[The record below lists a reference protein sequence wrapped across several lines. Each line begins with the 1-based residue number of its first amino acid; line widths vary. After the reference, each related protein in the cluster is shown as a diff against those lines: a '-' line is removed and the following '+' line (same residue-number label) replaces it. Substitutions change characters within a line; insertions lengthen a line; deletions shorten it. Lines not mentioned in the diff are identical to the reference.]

1 MNGIELI
8 LILIAAVG
16 GILGISFGIYQVLNH
31 FFDLNKFE
39 NKIEGIKNNKNMSK
53 ESVII
58 NEMINNE
65 KYLDL
70 LKYEK
75 SLFLDIL
82 IELNYSFL
90 SKINRKELNNTQK
103 VLVYCILLEDA
114 VQADSI
120 VNLLEELITY
130 DELKDILE
138 AYKAVGAK
146 KTSNLINEL
155 KELLHNNKDDIDSEN
170 ITFLADEE
178 LYKKVMNIDS
188 AICDYPDGDMSDIY
202 YKYFCNEEKIKDL
215 FKNLKVI

>member
-39 NKIEGIKNNKNMSK
+39 KKIGGIKNNKNMSK

-65 KYLDL
+65 NYLDL

-90 SKINRKELNNTQK
+90 SKFNRKELNNTQK

-130 DELKDILE
+130 DELKDISE
-138 AYKAVGAK
+138 AYNALGAK

-170 ITFLADEE
+170 IAFLADEE

-188 AICDYPDGDMSDIY
+188 AICDYPDGVMSDIY